1 MQEKTDMVHEIKRN
15 RTMRQ
20 GRVRMYKKESY
31 RTLFLIFKTFNIVN
45 QRKICDGIYF
55 LCFRINEILINNITI

>member
-1 MQEKTDMVHEIKRN
+1 
-15 RTMRQ
+15 MRQ
-20 GRVRMYKKESY
+20 GRVRMYK
-31 RTLFLIFKTFNIVN
+31 KTFNIVN

>member
-1 MQEKTDMVHEIKRN
+1 
-15 RTMRQ
+15 MRQ
-20 GRVRMYKKESY
+20 GKVRMYKKESY

>member
-1 MQEKTDMVHEIKRN
+1 
-15 RTMRQ
+15 MRQ
-20 GRVRMYKKESY
+20 GRVRMYKKRVLQDS
-31 RTLFLIFKTFNIVN
+31 FLIFKTFNIVN